1 MGIGSITQ
9 FIHTGITILL
19 QVTEIISICCLG
31 KLHQERDNLMQQQRN
46 AGSNAAALTGQTCK
60 VSK

>member
-1 MGIGSITQ
+1 MGEGGGMIIMGHRRI
-9 FIHTGITILL
+9 
-19 QVTEIISICCLG
+19 EIIIICSQG

-60 VSK
+60 VNKYRK

>member
-1 MGIGSITQ
+1 MIITGYRR
-9 FIHTGITILL
+9 I
-19 QVTEIISICCLG
+19 EIIIICSQG

-60 VSK
+60 VNKYRK